1 MSPKRIIID
10 TDPGVDDALTFLLA
24 IASPEIKLEALT
36 TTQGNVTVDKA
47 TRNALSVLEL
57 AHASQIPV
65 AAGSMYPLVQ
75 PLRASAYVH
84 GESGIGNSQLPE
96 PQSQPV
102 SQHAVDYLIEHVL
115 AEPNQISIFPIAPLT
130 NIAMAIRKEP
140 KFATAVKE
148 LVIMGG
154 AIQEAGNM
162 SPLAEFNI
170 FVDPHAA
177 HIVFHSGIPIT
188 LIPLDVTHKC
198 LLKQEH
204 VDRLLKINS
213 PISRFIRDALEVYLK
228 FSYEKGF
235 EGSALHDP
243 LTLATIIAP
252 ELLTLKEYYVDV
264 DISGGVSMGKTFAD
278 IFDVTKKPVNMKV
291 AMDVRGDDFIELFLQ
306 RMETLAK
313 SITD

>member
-1 MSPKRIIID
+1 MNPKRIIID
-10 TDPGVDDALTFLLA
+10 TDPGVDDSLTFLLA
-24 IASPEIKLEALT
+24 LASLEIKLEALT
-36 TTQGNVTVDKA
+36 TTQGNVTLDKA

-57 AHASQIPV
+57 AHASHIPV
-65 AAGSMYPLVQ
+65 VAGSMVPLVG

-84 GESGIGNSQLPE
+84 GESGIGNSHLPE
-96 PQSQPV
+96 PKNKPV
-102 SQHAVDYLIEHVL
+102 PQHAVDYLIERVL
-115 AEPNQISIFPIAPLT
+115 AEPNEISIFPIAPLT

-140 KFATAVKE
+140 RFAKAVKE

-198 LLKQEH
+198 LFKQKH
-204 VDRLLKINS
+204 VDHLMSIHS

-243 LTLATIIAP
+243 LTLATILAP
-252 ELLTLKEYYVDV
+252 ELLTLKEYHVDV

-278 IFDVTKKPVNMKV
+278 IFNVTKKPVNMKV
-291 AMDVRGDDFIELFLQ
+291 AMDVRGTEFVELFLQ
-306 RMETLAK
+306 RMETLAR